1 MNIQLYMLKKNFEV
15 QKALRFFKERGISVT
30 QVDMKKHRPGL
41 RELALFAGKEG
52 ARVLLDMNNPKVK
65 EHPVAYTASEEKLLE
80 MLTEHPEFLV
90 TPLIRD
96 GRRAMVGFDQGLL
109 LEWIGD
115 K

>member
-15 QKALRFFKERGISVT
+15 QKSLRFFKERGIPVT
-30 QVDMKKHRPGL
+30 LCDMKKHRPGI
-41 RELALFAGKEG
+41 RELQLFSAKGG
-52 ARVLLDMNNPKVK
+52 ARALLNVNDTKVK
-65 EHPVAYTASEEKLLE
+65 EHPIAYTQSEEKLLE
-80 MLTEHPEFLV
+80 MLSEHPEFLV